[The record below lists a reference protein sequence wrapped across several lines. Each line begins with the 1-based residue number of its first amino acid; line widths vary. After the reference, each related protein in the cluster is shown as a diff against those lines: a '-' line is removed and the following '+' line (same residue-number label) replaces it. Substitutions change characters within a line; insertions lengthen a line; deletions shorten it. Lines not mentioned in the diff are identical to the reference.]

1 MKWRQPRLIELH
13 YPTTITDARDRDN
26 WIKAM
31 MLDGRLAARDQKI
44 LTRLAFHLNF
54 KTRRCD
60 PGVGLLAVETNT
72 HGADPERAARR
83 SLAKGET
90 TGWIRRTER
99 HGGDARRTS
108 QTNWYDLTIPDNVLR
123 PTTGHY
129 CPVEQAKRPD
139 KNEANDRT
147 KLQKRPDTIV
157 LQNTESRTLNKN
169 LRFEDLESDEGR
181 EGSKEESQPS
191 EARPFLPINP
201 LPPISA
207 RPPSPSFRWQKER
220 AEAQATLER
229 YRMAALAKNGG
240 GLATGSSL

>member
-123 PTTGHY
+123 PTDTI
-129 CPVEQAKRPD
+129 VRSNRP
-139 KNEANDRT
+139 NDRT
-147 KLQKRPDTIV
+147 KMRQTTG
-157 LQNTESRTLNKN
+157 QNCKNDRTLLSYRTLN
-169 LRFEDLESDEGR
+169 LEH
-181 EGSKEESQPS
+181 
-191 EARPFLPINP
+191 
-201 LPPISA
+201 
-207 RPPSPSFRWQKER
+207 
-220 AEAQATLER
+220 
-229 YRMAALAKNGG
+229 
-240 GLATGSSL
+240 